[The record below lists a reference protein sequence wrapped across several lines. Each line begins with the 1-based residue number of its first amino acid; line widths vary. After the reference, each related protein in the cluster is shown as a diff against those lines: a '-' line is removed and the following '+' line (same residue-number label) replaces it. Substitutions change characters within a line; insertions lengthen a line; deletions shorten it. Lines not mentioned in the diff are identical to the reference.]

1 MTTRRTKTVQEH
13 VQIARS
19 FLENAARE
27 FDAGDQLQGSEKLWG
42 AATHAVTALA
52 KQRGWRFGKSNARS
66 RAVER
71 LAEEEEDPS
80 WSAGY
85 LAAEQFHANFYHD
98 FMEDYT
104 IDRARPIVGEFVRR
118 VLAKVESSA
127 T

>member
-19 FLENAARE
+19 FLENADRE

-66 RAVER
+66 QAVDR
-71 LAEEEEDPS
+71 LAEEENDPFLECWVS
-80 WSAGY
+80 GRGTVSRQ
-85 LAAEQFHANFYHD
+85 LL
-98 FMEDYT
+98 
-104 IDRARPIVGEFVRR
+104 P
-118 VLAKVESSA
+118 
-127 T
+127 

>member
-1 MTTRRTKTVQEH
+1 MTTRGTETVQEH

-19 FLENAARE
+19 FLENAGRE

-66 RAVER
+66 RAVEW
-71 LAEEEEDPS
+71 LAEEENDPS
-80 WSAGY
+80 WSSGY

-118 VLAKVESSA
+118 VLAKVESP
-127 T
+127 TT

>member
-19 FLENAARE
+19 FLENAGRE

-52 KQRGWRFGKSNARS
+52 KQRGWRSGKSNARS
-66 RAVER
+66 RAVEW
-71 LAEEEEDPS
+71 LAEEENDPS
-80 WSAGY
+80 WSSGY

-118 VLAKVESSA
+118 VLAKVESP
-127 T
+127 TT

>member
-13 VQIARS
+13 VQTARS
-19 FLENAARE
+19 FLDNADRE
-27 FDAGDQLQGSEKLWG
+27 FDAGNQLQGSEKLWG

-66 RAVER
+66 QAVDR
-71 LAEEEEDPS
+71 LAKEENDPS
-80 WSAGY
+80 WNAGY

-104 IDRARPIVGEFVRR
+104 IDRARPVVGEFVRR
-118 VLAKVESSA
+118 VLAKVESS
-127 T
+127 TT